1 MYDNIRDVLIDNYIA
16 ECEASNLRRENGEL
30 LKENAQL
37 KKMISQFVFCKD
49 CRWWKLNAVC
59 GRFNMAT
66 TKENDF
72 CSRGEWK
79 NTNEDV
85 AW

>member
-16 ECEASNLRRENGEL
+16 ECDAANLRRENGEL

-37 KKMISQFVFCKD
+37 KKMVSQFVFCKD

-66 TKENDF
+66 TQENDF
-72 CSRGEWK
+72 CSRGERK
-79 NTNEDV
+79 NKEV
-85 AW
+85 

>member
-1 MYDNIRDVLIDNYIA
+1 MLNNT
-16 ECEASNLRRENGEL
+16 NLTNEL
-30 LKENAQL
+30 LQENAHL
-37 KKMISQFVFCKD
+37 RKLINKFVFCKD

-72 CSRGEWK
+72 CSRGERK
-79 NTNEDV
+79 NKDV
-85 AW
+85 D

>member
-1 MYDNIRDVLIDNYIA
+1 MYDNIRDVLIDNYIRGK
-16 ECEASNLRRENGEL
+16 EYSELNEKYGEL

-37 KKMISQFVFCKD
+37 KKMVSQFVFCKD

-72 CSRGEWK
+72 CSRGERK
-79 NTNEDV
+79 NKDV
-85 AW
+85 V